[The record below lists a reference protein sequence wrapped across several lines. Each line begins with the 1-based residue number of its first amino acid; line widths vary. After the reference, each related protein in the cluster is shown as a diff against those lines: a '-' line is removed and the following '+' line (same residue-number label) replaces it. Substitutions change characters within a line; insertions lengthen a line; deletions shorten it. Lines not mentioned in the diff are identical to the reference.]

1 MGWLSKFFQAIKG
14 TDERRENCKKL
25 SNLTGLSWSY
35 SSLGDPHGS
44 SISHY
49 YFSPQDSHPKVE
61 KVTEVLNRA
70 IYGGEKVF
78 VASAGPQIRLWESDF
93 ESKKRQKFSVEN
105 LKKEICDKISEAE
118 TADRQMK
125 HQSLAGF

>member
-1 MGWLSKFFQAIKG
+1 MNGG
-14 TDERRENCKKL
+14 ENCKKL

-35 SSLGDPHGS
+35 GSLGDPYGS
-44 SISHY
+44 SINHY
-49 YFSPQDSHPKVE
+49 YFSPQDSYPRVE

-105 LKKEICDKISEAE
+105 LKKEIRDKISEAE